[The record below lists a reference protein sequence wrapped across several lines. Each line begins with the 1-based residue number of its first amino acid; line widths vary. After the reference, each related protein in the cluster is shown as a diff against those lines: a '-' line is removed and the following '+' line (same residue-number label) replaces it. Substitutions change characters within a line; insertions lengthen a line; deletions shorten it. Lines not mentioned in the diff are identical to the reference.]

1 MTSSYSNA
9 LAPLGV
15 LYGAATRVRRG
26 LYHAGVF
33 RIHQIDEPVISVGN
47 ITTGGTGKTP
57 LVEWIARAVAAEGKR
72 VCILTRGYGRKAPHN
87 RVIVSDGESI
97 LTDEKTAGDEPL
109 LLAEKLLGLAAV
121 ISDANRVSAAN
132 WARENLASEVFIL
145 DDGFQYLSLAR
156 ELNILCIDATNPWG
170 GDRLLPHGRL
180 REPLAEIKRAD
191 CIVVTRADQATAIE
205 LLESR
210 ITQLAGNRPILRSS
224 VNTIGL
230 RPLHQNKIDGDSDR
244 PTPPRGPF
252 AAFCGIGNPQSF
264 FTELGRDGH
273 TLCYSR
279 AFPDHHCYK
288 QADVDEVVDEARRRG
303 AGALVTTE
311 KDAVK
316 LRALHFDI
324 PCYVVE
330 IEIKVDN
337 ENRLREIINAAIR
350 AKPKIPKR
358 PNT

>member
-1 MTSSYSNA
+1 MTFSSSSA

-33 RIHQIDEPVISVGN
+33 RIHRIDEPVISVGN

-57 LVEWIARAVAAEGKR
+57 LVEWIARAVASEGKR
-72 VCILTRGYGRKAPHN
+72 VCILTRGYGRKTPHQ
-87 RVIVSDGESI
+87 RVIVSDSESI
-97 LTDEKTAGDEPL
+97 LADEKSAGDEPL
-109 LLAEKLLGLAAV
+109 LLAEKLLGLAAI

-156 ELNILCIDATNPWG
+156 ELNILIIDASNPWG
-170 GDRLLPHGRL
+170 GERLLPGGRL

-191 CIVVTRADQATAIE
+191 CIVVTRADQAMGIE

-210 ITQLAGNRPILRSS
+210 IAQLAGHHTILRSS
-224 VNTIGL
+224 INTIGL
-230 RPLHQNKIDGDSDR
+230 RPLLQNRTDGSADR
-244 PTPPRGPF
+244 PTTPHGPF

-264 FTELGRDGH
+264 FTQLSRDGH
-273 TLCYSR
+273 MLCYSR
-279 AFPDHHCYK
+279 AFPDHHWYR
-288 QADVDEVVDEARRRG
+288 QADINEVVDEAGRRG
-303 AGALVTTE
+303 ASALVTTD

-316 LRALHFDI
+316 LRSLQFDI
-324 PCYVVE
+324 PCYVIE
-330 IEIKVDN
+330 IEIKVEN
-337 ENRLREIINAAIR
+337 ENRLREIVNAAIR
-350 AKPKIPKR
+350 AKPKLS
-358 PNT
+358 

>member
-1 MTSSYSNA
+1 M
-9 LAPLGV
+9 
-15 LYGAATRVRRG
+15 RRG

-33 RIHQIDEPVISVGN
+33 RIHQIAEPVISVGN

-57 LVEWIARAVAAEGKR
+57 LVQWIARAVASEGKR
-72 VCILTRGYGRKAPHN
+72 ACILTRGYGRKSSHN

-97 LTDEKTAGDEPL
+97 LADEKAAGDEPL

-145 DDGFQYLSLAR
+145 DDGFQYLRLAR

-170 GDRLLPHGRL
+170 GDRLLPGGRL

-191 CIVVTRADQATAIE
+191 CTVITRADQAPGIE

-210 ITQLAGNRPILRSS
+210 IAQLTGNRPILRSS

-230 RPLHQNKIDGDSDR
+230 RPLHRNKTDANADR
-244 PTPPRGPF
+244 QTTPRGPF

-264 FTELGRDGH
+264 FTQLSRDGH
-273 TLCYSR
+273 TLSYSR
-279 AFPDHHCYK
+279 AFPDHHRYK
-288 QADVDEVVDEARRRG
+288 QQDVDEVIDEASRRG
-303 AGALVTTE
+303 AGALVTTD

-316 LRALHFDI
+316 LRALRFDI

-330 IEIKVDN
+330 IEIKVDK

-350 AKPKIPKR
+350 AKPKTP
-358 PNT
+358 